1 MFTIMMAF
9 IQVPYLSLTRCSL
22 EANLPLPKQHTGKLL
37 LLYISLLCFS
47 VECHFCRDSRY

>member
-9 IQVPYLSLTRCSL
+9 IQVLYLSLIRRSL

-37 LLYISLLCFS
+37 LLYLFTLLLCRVSFLP
-47 VECHFCRDSRY
+47 